1 VAQVLTKTAEAPLV
15 KGTITPC
22 ILDDDPA
29 QLDALAALIDDLGY
43 QSITTSD
50 PDEALE
56 CVRCGRS
63 RLLLADLRDT
73 GLYGYEFLDR
83 VLRTDPGVHVIVMT
97 RDYTLESALEA
108 IRRGASDFLPKPVDR
123 VRLKRALDD
132 VSALYDQ
139 RRRVRALE
147 EQLGP

>member
-1 VAQVLTKTAEAPLV
+1 
-15 KGTITPC
+15 
-22 ILDDDPA
+22 
-29 QLDALAALIDDLGY
+29 LIDDLGY

-56 CVRCGRS
+56 RVRCGRS

>member
-97 RDYTLESALEA
+97 RDYTLDRRWKRFAAARA
-108 IRRGASDFLPKPVDR
+108 IFCPSRSIAF
-123 VRLKRALDD
+123 A
-132 VSALYDQ
+132 
-139 RRRVRALE
+139 
-147 EQLGP
+147 